1 MHNSTTALV
10 RHEDQPNG
18 TTWTF
23 GTSWSMNSA
32 PARLLALVVAVLVA
46 AALVAPARQH
56 QATVVADRAV
66 TNAQDFVEVIVRHV
80 TGSTES
86 EKVVEQLGGEIST
99 RLGVIDGF
107 VARIPASQVES
118 LSHAPG

>member
-1 MHNSTTALV
+1 MQKTKAATGQKDG
-10 RHEDQPNG
+10 EPMG

-32 PARLLALVVAVLVA
+32 PARLVALLLAVLVGG
-46 AALVAPARQH
+46 ALVAPARQH
-56 QATVVADRAV
+56 PATVVADRAV
-66 TNAQDFVEVIVRHV
+66 TNAQQLVEVIVRHV

-107 VARIPASQVES
+107 VARIPASQV
-118 LSHAPG
+118 